1 MATAHSMQTQLFI
14 NGQYVDSKSG
24 ETWKV
29 TNPATDELITDKVQT
44 AGEAD
49 IDAAV
54 DAATKAFKDPSWR
67 GIKAS
72 DRGRMLLKF
81 ADLIE
86 AKAGEIARLET
97 LAMGAPLSV
106 QTFVANTA
114 AETFRYY
121 AGWADKIAGEQ
132 YPDDDGTYKIVRYE
146 PIGVCAGIGAWNAS
160 LVLFSWKVA
169 PALAAG
175 NTCVFKTSEK
185 SPLGVLSLGTL
196 INEAGFPPGVINL
209 VTGDG
214 KTGQLLAQ
222 HMKIQKISF
231 TGSATTGRKVADAA
245 NKSNMKRCTLELG
258 GKSPAIVFEDA
269 DMENA
274 LNYCSQ
280 GFLLLSGQVCA
291 AASRTYVQRSI
302 ADKFIAQLKERFDA
316 AGQGMGADTLAP
328 TTMLGPMAD
337 KIQFDRVMSYIE
349 SGKKEASLVTGGNRI
364 GEKGNFIAP
373 TIFKDP
379 SENAKIY
386 KEEIFG
392 PVGIVKTFE
401 NEEEAIRLANDTT
414 YGLSAT
420 LYTQSVTRALRVSA
434 ALESGT
440 VSVNSSHSPKVQT
453 PFGGVKQSGV
463 GRELGKQ
470 GLMNYLE
477 IKTIHINMAVG

>member
-1 MATAHSMQTQLFI
+1 M
-14 NGQYVDSKSG
+14 DSKSG
-24 ETWKV
+24 GTWKV
-29 TNPATDELITDKVQT
+29 TNPATDEVVTDKVQT

-54 DAATKAFKDPSWR
+54 DAATKAFKHPSWR
-67 GIKAS
+67 GIKAA
-72 DRGRMLLKF
+72 DRAKMMFKF

-86 AKAGEIARLET
+86 AKASEVARLET
-97 LAMGAPLSV
+97 VAMGAPLSV
-106 QTFVANTA
+106 QTFVAQSA

-160 LVLFSWKVA
+160 LILFSWKVA

-175 NTCVFKTSEK
+175 NTFIYKTSEK
-185 SPLGVLSLGTL
+185 SPLGVLSLGSL
-196 INEAGFPPGVINL
+196 IKEAGFPPGVINL

-222 HMKIQKISF
+222 HMKIHKISF
-231 TGSATTGRKVADAA
+231 TGSAMTGRKVADAA

-274 LNYCSQ
+274 LNFCSQ

-291 AASRTYVQRSI
+291 AASRTYVQKSI
-302 ADKFIAQLKERFDA
+302 ADKFVAQLKERFDA
-316 AGQGMGADTLAP
+316 AGKGMGADTLEP
-328 TTMLGPMAD
+328 TTMLGPLAD

-349 SGKKEASLVTGGNRI
+349 SGKKEASLVTGGGRI

-379 SENAKIY
+379 GENAKIY

-401 NEEEAIRLANDTT
+401 TEEEAIRLANDTT

-440 VSVNSSHSPKVQT
+440 VSINSSHSPKVQT
-453 PFGGVKQSGV
+453 PFGGIKQSGV

-477 IKTIHINMAVG
+477 IKTVHINMNVN